1 MNQVEQMPEA
11 EKARWRTAERFAE
24 VLDEEIK
31 APHQPLL
38 VRVITWFNL
47 CRLCQELEKELVLSE
62 KPSPSELQLHRALL
76 SLAIGSG
83 ECLVL
88 GCAEAGELKPLELT
102 PDSLAAKIE
111 SLRIIFEQWHTELK
125 PERQAAVLQEVFGVT
140 T

>member
-31 APHQPLL
+31 ALHRPLL

-47 CRLCQELEKELVLSE
+47 CRLCQELEKQLLLAE
-62 KPSPSELQLHRALL
+62 KPPPADLQLHRALL

-83 ECLVL
+83 ECLAL
-88 GCAEAGELKPLELT
+88 SCPNTTELEPLQLT
-102 PDSLAAKIE
+102 SESLAAKIE
-111 SLRIIFEQWHTELK
+111 SLRMTFEQWHTELK
-125 PERQAAVLQEVFGVT
+125 PERQRAVLQEVFGVT
-140 T
+140 S